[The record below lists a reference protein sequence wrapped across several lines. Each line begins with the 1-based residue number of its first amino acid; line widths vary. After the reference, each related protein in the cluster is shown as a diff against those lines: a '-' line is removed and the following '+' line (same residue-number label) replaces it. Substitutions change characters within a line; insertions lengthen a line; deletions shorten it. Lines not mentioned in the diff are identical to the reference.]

1 MKATCG
7 SRIFLIAERC
17 CHSLVES
24 GILCAPFTDNGLES
38 STVRIVEEDACVNY
52 YFNKLK
58 ILADKKP

>member
-1 MKATCG
+1 MKATSG

-17 CHSLVES
+17 CHTLVES
-24 GILCAPFTDNGLES
+24 GILCGPFTGNCLES
-38 STVRIVEEDACVNY
+38 STVNIVEKDACVNY